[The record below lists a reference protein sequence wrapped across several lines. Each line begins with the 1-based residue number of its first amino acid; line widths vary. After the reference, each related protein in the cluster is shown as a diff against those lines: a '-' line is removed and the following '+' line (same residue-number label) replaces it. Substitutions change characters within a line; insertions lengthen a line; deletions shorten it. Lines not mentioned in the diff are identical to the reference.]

1 MNSIQTFFSK
11 HPKWSYTGNFL
22 VTLAC
27 IAVFPSL
34 FMPTVSGVLLGFVAA
49 TAINYALG
57 LKWKPL
63 RQLISTSS
71 K

>member
-1 MNSIQTFFSK
+1 MNTIQTFFSK
-11 HPKWSYTGNFL
+11 HPKWSYTGNFV

-27 IAVFPSL
+27 VAVLPSL
-34 FMPTVSGVLLGFVAA
+34 FIPTVSGVVLGFIAV

-57 LKWKPL
+57 LKWKTL
-63 RQLISTSS
+63 RELTSTSR

>member
-1 MNSIQTFFSK
+1 MNTVQIFFSK
-11 HPKWSYTGNFL
+11 HPKWSYTGNFV

-27 IAVFPSL
+27 VAVFPSL
-34 FMPTVSGVLLGFVAA
+34 FMPTVSGVLFGFVAA

-57 LKWKPL
+57 LNWKPL
-63 RQLISTSS
+63 RELIS

>member
-1 MNSIQTFFSK
+1 M
-11 HPKWSYTGNFL
+11 

-27 IAVFPSL
+27 VAVLPSL
-34 FMPTVSGVLLGFVAA
+34 FIPTVSGVVLEFIAA

-63 RQLISTSS
+63 RELTSTSR

>member
-1 MNSIQTFFSK
+1 MNSIQTFFQSIRNGRI
-11 HPKWSYTGNFL
+11 PEIL

-27 IAVFPSL
+27 VAVFPSL

>member
-1 MNSIQTFFSK
+1 M
-11 HPKWSYTGNFL
+11 

-27 IAVFPSL
+27 VAVFPSL

>member
-11 HPKWSYTGNFL
+11 HPKWSYTGNSV
-22 VTLAC
+22 VTLVC
-27 IAVFPSL
+27 VAVFPSL
-34 FMPTVSGVLLGFVAA
+34 FMPTVSGVLLGFVPA

-63 RQLISTSS
+63 RELTS